1 MDKSEKVEAYYSE
14 EHPYKKAINQL
25 RELVLKTALQET
37 FKWMFPT
44 YTLEGKNVLAICKF
58 KGHFGI
64 WFFNGV
70 FLSDPK
76 NILENAQEGKTQA
89 MRHWKFKTL
98 DEIQENLITAYIN
111 EAIANERKGIRLAPK
126 KKQRIVVV
134 VPQELKT
141 AFNNNTL
148 LKKAFDTL
156 SPSKQKEYVAYIS
169 NAKRQQTKEA
179 RLYKII
185 PLILDK
191 KGLNDKYR

>member
-1 MDKSEKVEAYYSE
+1 
-14 EHPYKKAINQL
+14 
-25 RELVLKTALQET
+25 
-37 FKWMFPT
+37 MFPT

-156 SPSKQKEYVAYIS
+156 SPSKQKEYVKKHQCFHWCFKVFLTRIIFLLE
-169 NAKRQQTKEA
+169 RQVFCSS
-179 RLYKII
+179 
-185 PLILDK
+185 P
-191 KGLNDKYR
+191 